1 MRKLIL
7 SLLVFCAL
15 QVSALQVSAQASAL
29 QVSALQA
36 SAQASALP
44 GSAPLASPSQTSSS
58 QASAQA
64 PSQTWHDAAQM
75 HVFGKAVEETYAP
88 FVRFPEDINA
98 QARKALKNLGQDAA
112 GLYLQFR
119 TDSPAVH
126 VRWTSAKQ
134 VTMSHMASV
143 GSRGLDLY
151 VRTAKGWRYV
161 GSARPDLKKAETTRV
176 LVKEMD
182 PGMKTFRIYL
192 SLYDGI
198 SALEIGVEEGSS
210 FEPEGFEPTGA
221 ALESEGPAFEPKP
234 SAEMRKIRKPPIV
247 MYGTSILQ
255 GGCVSR
261 PGMAA
266 TNILG
271 RWLDREVVNL
281 GFSGNA
287 RLDSEIATLMARVEN
302 PAVFVLDN
310 VPNDT
315 PEMILE
321 RMEPFVKTL
330 RDAHPNVPIV
340 FVEQAP
346 YSHDFVSSASAG
358 RVQRKNEAQ
367 RTMYKRLKAAGYGK
381 LYLVSGEKLIGTD
394 GEATVDYVHQTDL
407 GAMRYAE
414 ALYPILKKLC
424 K

>member
-1 MRKLIL
+1 MKKLLL
-7 SLLVFCAL
+7 SLLVFC
-15 QVSALQVSAQASAL
+15 AL

-44 GSAPLASPSQTSSS
+44 GSAPLASPSQ
-58 QASAQA
+58 ASAQV
-64 PSQTWHDAAQM
+64 WHDAAQM
-75 HVFGKAVEETYAP
+75 HVFGKAVEATYAP

-151 VRTAKGWRYV
+151 VQMAKGWRYV
-161 GSARPDLKKAETTRV
+161 GSARPDLKNAETTRV

-234 SAEMRKIRKPPIV
+234 SAEMRRTRKAPVV

-287 RLDSEIATLMARVEN
+287 LLDAEIAELMTRVEN

-321 RMEPFVKTL
+321 RMEPFVKKL
-330 RDAHPNVPIV
+330 RDAHPDVPIV

-346 YSHDFVSSASAG
+346 YAHDFVSSASAG

-367 RTMYKRLKAAGYGK
+367 RTMYKRLKAAGYKK
-381 LYLVSGEKLIGTD
+381 LYFVSGEKLIGTD

>member
-15 QVSALQVSAQASAL
+15 LVSAQASA
-29 QVSALQA
+29 QVSAQVPEQQA
-36 SAQASALP
+36 SAQQP
-44 GSAPLASPSQTSSS
+44 
-58 QASAQA
+58 AQV
-64 PSQTWHDAAQM
+64 WHDAAEM
-75 HVFGKAVEETYAP
+75 HVYGKAVEETYGHY
-88 FVRFPEDINA
+88 VRFPEDIHA
-98 QARKALKNLGQDAA
+98 KARQALQNLGQDAA
-112 GLYLQFR
+112 GLYVQFR
-119 TDSPAVH
+119 TDSPVVH
-126 VRWTSAKQ
+126 VRWTSVKKQ
-134 VTMSHMASV
+134 AMSHMTLV

-151 VRTAKGWRYV
+151 ARVGKDWRFV
-161 GSARPDLKKAETTRV
+161 GSARPEENSHETTRV
-176 LVKEMD
+176 LVKGMD
-182 PGMKTFRIYL
+182 PVEKEFRMYL
-192 SLYDGI
+192 SLYDGV
-198 SALEIGVEEGSS
+198 SALEIGVEEGAS
-210 FEPEGFEPTGA
+210 FEPIN
-221 ALESEGPAFEPKP
+221 
-234 SAEMRKIRKPPIV
+234 AETRKAPVV

-287 RLDSEIATLMARVEN
+287 RLDAEIAELMARVEN

-315 PEMILE
+315 PQMILE
-321 RMEPFVKTL
+321 KMEPFVKTL
-330 RDAHPNVPIV
+330 RDAHPAVPIV
-340 FVEQAP
+340 FVGQAP
-346 YSHDFVSSASAG
+346 YAQDAVSTSSAE
-358 RVQRKNEAQ
+358 RVRLKNEAQ
-367 RTMYKRLKAAGYGK
+367 HTMYKRLKAAGCKK
-381 LYLVSGEKLIGTD
+381 LYYVSGERLIGTD

-414 ALYPILKKLC
+414 ALYPLLKKVC

>member
-7 SLLVFCAL
+7 SLLMFC
-15 QVSALQVSAQASAL
+15 AL

-44 GSAPLASPSQTSSS
+44 GSAPLASPSQ
-58 QASAQA
+58 ASVQV
-64 PSQTWHDAAQM
+64 WHDAAQM
-75 HVFGKAVEETYAP
+75 HVCGKAVEETYAP

-98 QARKALKNLGQDAA
+98 PARKALKNLGQDAA

-119 TDSPAVH
+119 TDSPAIH
-126 VRWTSAKQ
+126 VRWTSVKQ
-134 VTMSHMASV
+134 LTMSHMASV
-143 GSRGLDLY
+143 GSRGLELY
-151 VRTAKGWRYV
+151 VRRDKDWSYV
-161 GSARPDLKKAETTRV
+161 GSARPDLKNAETTRV
-176 LVKEMD
+176 LVKELD
-182 PGMKTFRIYL
+182 PGMKTFRLYL

-198 SALEIGVEEGSS
+198 SALEIGVEDAAA
-210 FEPEGFEPTGA
+210 FEPEG
-221 ALESEGPAFEPKP
+221 
-234 SAEMRKIRKPPIV
+234 AETRKAPVV

-281 GFSGNA
+281 GFNGNA
-287 RLDSEIATLMARVEN
+287 RLDIEIAELMARVEN

-321 RMEPFVKTL
+321 KMEPFVKTL
-330 RDAHPNVPIV
+330 RDAHPAVPIV
-340 FVEQAP
+340 FVGQAP
-346 YSHDFVSSASAG
+346 YAQDAVSASSAE
-358 RVQRKNEAQ
+358 RVRLKNEAQ
-367 RTMYKRLKAAGYGK
+367 HTMYKRLKAAGYKK
-381 LYLVSGEKLIGTD
+381 LYYVSGEKLIGTD

-414 ALYPILKKLC
+414 TLYPLLKKLC

>member
-15 QVSALQVSAQASAL
+15 QAA
-29 QVSALQA
+29 ALQA
-36 SAQASALP
+36 SAQV
-44 GSAPLASPSQTSSS
+44 
-58 QASAQA
+58 
-64 PSQTWHDAAQM
+64 WHDAAEM
-75 HVFGKAVEETYAP
+75 HVYGKAVAETYGHY
-88 FVRFPEDINA
+88 VRFPEDIHA
-98 QARKALKNLGQDAA
+98 KARQALQNLGQDAA
-112 GLYLQFR
+112 GLYVQFR
-119 TDSPAVH
+119 TDSPVVH
-126 VRWTSAKQ
+126 VRWTSAKKHA
-134 VTMSHMASV
+134 MSHMTLV

-151 VRTAKGWRYV
+151 ARVGKDWRFV
-161 GSARPDLKKAETTRV
+161 GSARPEQNSRETTRV
-176 LVKEMD
+176 LVKGMD
-182 PGMKTFRIYL
+182 PVEKEFRLYL
-192 SLYDGI
+192 SLYDGV
-198 SALEIGVEEGSS
+198 SALEIGVEEGAS
-210 FEPEGFEPTGA
+210 FEPINAEP
-221 ALESEGPAFEPKP
+221 
-234 SAEMRKIRKPPIV
+234 RKAPVV

-287 RLDSEIATLMARVEN
+287 RLDAEIAELMARVEN

-315 PEMILE
+315 PKMILE
-321 RMEPFVKTL
+321 KMEPFVKTL
-330 RDAHPNVPIV
+330 RDAHPEVPIV
-340 FVEQAP
+340 FVGQAP
-346 YSHDFVSSASAG
+346 YAQDAVSVSSAE
-358 RVQRKNEAQ
+358 RVRLKNEAQ
-367 RTMYKRLKAAGYGK
+367 HTMYKRLKTAGYKK
-381 LYLVSGEKLIGTD
+381 LYYVSGEKLIGTD

-414 ALYPILKKLC
+414 ALYPLLKKLC

>member
-7 SLLVFCAL
+7 SLLMFC
-15 QVSALQVSAQASAL
+15 AL

-44 GSAPLASPSQTSSS
+44 GSAPLASPSQ
-58 QASAQA
+58 ASAQV
-64 PSQTWHDAAQM
+64 WHDAAQM
-75 HVFGKAVEETYAP
+75 HVFGKAVEATYAP

-119 TDSPAVH
+119 TDSPTVH
-126 VRWTSAKQ
+126 VRWTSVKQ
-134 VTMSHMASV
+134 LTMSHMASV

-151 VRTAKGWRYV
+151 VRTAKDWRFV

-176 LVKEMD
+176 LVKELD

-234 SAEMRKIRKPPIV
+234 SAEMWKTRKAPVV

-287 RLDSEIATLMARVEN
+287 LLDAEIAELMARVEN

-330 RDAHPNVPIV
+330 REAHPDVPIV

-346 YSHDFVSSASAG
+346 YAHDFVSASSAG
-358 RVQRKNEAQ
+358 RVRRKNEAQ
-367 RTMYKRLKAAGYGK
+367 YTMYKRLKAAGYKK
-381 LYLVSGEKLIGTD
+381 LYYVSGEKLIGTD

-414 ALYPILKKLC
+414 ALYPILKRPC

>member
-15 QVSALQVSAQASAL
+15 QVSALQ
-29 QVSALQA
+29 A

-44 GSAPLASPSQTSSS
+44 GSALPGFAPLASSS
-58 QASAQA
+58 QASAQV
-64 PSQTWHDAAQM
+64 PSQTSSSQTWHDAAQM

-119 TDSPAVH
+119 TDSPAIH
-126 VRWTSAKQ
+126 VRWTSVKQ
-134 VTMSHMASV
+134 LTMSHMASV

-176 LVKEMD
+176 LVKELD
-182 PGMKTFRIYL
+182 PGMKTFRLYL

-198 SALEIGVEEGSS
+198 SALEIGVEDAAA
-210 FEPEGFEPTGA
+210 FEPEG
-221 ALESEGPAFEPKP
+221 
-234 SAEMRKIRKPPIV
+234 AETRKPPVV

-287 RLDSEIATLMARVEN
+287 LLDAEIAELMARVEN

-330 RDAHPNVPIV
+330 REAHPDVPIV

-346 YSHDFVSSASAG
+346 YAHDFVSASSAG
-358 RVQRKNEAQ
+358 RVRRKNEAQ
-367 RTMYKRLKAAGYGK
+367 YTMYKRLKAAGYKK
-381 LYLVSGEKLIGTD
+381 LYFVSGEKLIGTD

-407 GAMRYAE
+407 GAMRYAK
-414 ALYPILKKLC
+414 ALYPILKRLC

>member
-7 SLLVFCAL
+7 LLLMF
-15 QVSALQVSAQASAL
+15 SALLASSPLTSAQ
-29 QVSALQA
+29 V
-36 SAQASALP
+36 
-44 GSAPLASPSQTSSS
+44 
-58 QASAQA
+58 
-64 PSQTWHDAAQM
+64 WHDAAQM
-75 HVFGKAVEETYAP
+75 HIFGKAVEATYAP

-119 TDSPAVH
+119 TDSPAIH
-126 VRWTSAKQ
+126 VRWTSVKQ
-134 VTMSHMASV
+134 LTMSHMASV

-176 LVKEMD
+176 LVKELD
-182 PGMKTFRIYL
+182 PGMKTFRLYL

-198 SALEIGVEEGSS
+198 SALEIGVEDAAA
-210 FEPEGFEPTGA
+210 FEPEG
-221 ALESEGPAFEPKP
+221 
-234 SAEMRKIRKPPIV
+234 AETRKPPVV

-287 RLDSEIATLMARVEN
+287 LLDAEIAELMARVEN

-330 RDAHPNVPIV
+330 REAHPDVPIV

-346 YSHDFVSSASAG
+346 YAHDFVSASSAG
-358 RVQRKNEAQ
+358 RVRRKNEAQ
-367 RTMYKRLKAAGYGK
+367 YTMYKRLKAAGYKK
-381 LYLVSGEKLIGTD
+381 LYYVSGEKLIGTD

-414 ALYPILKKLC
+414 ALYPILKRLC

>member
-15 QVSALQVSAQASAL
+15 LAS
-29 QVSALQA
+29 SLQA
-36 SAQASALP
+36 SAQV
-44 GSAPLASPSQTSSS
+44 
-58 QASAQA
+58 
-64 PSQTWHDAAQM
+64 WHDAAQM
-75 HVFGKAVEETYAP
+75 HVFGKAVEETYSP
-88 FVRFPEDINA
+88 FVRFPEDINS
-98 QARKALKNLGQDAA
+98 QARKALKSLGQDAA

-119 TDSPAVH
+119 TDSPTLH
-126 VRWTSAKQ
+126 VRWTSVKQ

-143 GSRGLDLY
+143 GSRGLDFY
-151 VRTAKGWRYV
+151 VRTDKTWRFV
-161 GSARPDLKKAETTRV
+161 SCARPDLKNAETTRV
-176 LVKEMD
+176 LVKELD
-182 PGMKTFRIYL
+182 SGMKTFRIYL

-198 SALEIGVEEGSS
+198 SALEIGVEEGAV
-210 FEPEGFEPTGA
+210 FEPEG
-221 ALESEGPAFEPKP
+221 
-234 SAEMRKIRKPPIV
+234 AEMRKAPVV

-287 RLDSEIATLMARVEN
+287 LLDSEIATLMARVEN

-346 YSHDFVSSASAG
+346 YAYDIVSSASAE
-358 RVQRKNEAQ
+358 RVHRKNEAQ
-367 RTMYKRLKAAGYGK
+367 RTMYKRLKAAGFGK

-414 ALYPILKKLC
+414 VLYPLLKKLC

>member
-7 SLLVFCAL
+7 SLLMFC
-15 QVSALQVSAQASAL
+15 AL

-44 GSAPLASPSQTSSS
+44 GSAPLASPSQ
-58 QASAQA
+58 ASAQV
-64 PSQTWHDAAQM
+64 WHDTAQM
-75 HVFGKAVEETYAP
+75 HVFGKAVEATYAP

-119 TDSPAVH
+119 TDSPAIH
-126 VRWTSAKQ
+126 VRWTSVKQ
-134 VTMSHMASV
+134 LTMSHMASV

-151 VRTAKGWRYV
+151 VRTAKDWRYV
-161 GSARPDLKKAETTRV
+161 GSARPDLKNAETTRV
-176 LVKEMD
+176 LVKELD
-182 PGMKTFRIYL
+182 PGMKTFRLYL

-198 SALEIGVEEGSS
+198 SALEIGVEDAAA
-210 FEPEGFEPTGA
+210 FEPEG
-221 ALESEGPAFEPKP
+221 
-234 SAEMRKIRKPPIV
+234 AETRKPPVV

-287 RLDSEIATLMARVEN
+287 LLDAEIAELMARVEN

-330 RDAHPNVPIV
+330 REAHPDVPIV

-346 YSHDFVSSASAG
+346 YAHDFVSASSAG

-367 RTMYKRLKAAGYGK
+367 RTMYKRLKAAGYKK
-381 LYLVSGEKLIGTD
+381 LYFVSGEKLIGTD

>member
-7 SLLVFCAL
+7 SLLMFC
-15 QVSALQVSAQASAL
+15 AL

-44 GSAPLASPSQTSSS
+44 GSAPLASSPL
-58 QASAQA
+58 ASAQV
-64 PSQTWHDAAQM
+64 WHDAAQM

-119 TDSPAVH
+119 TDSPAIH
-126 VRWTSAKQ
+126 VRWTSVKQ
-134 VTMSHMASV
+134 LTMSHMASV

-176 LVKEMD
+176 LVKELD
-182 PGMKTFRIYL
+182 PGMKTFRLYL

-198 SALEIGVEEGSS
+198 SALEIGVEDAAA
-210 FEPEGFEPTGA
+210 FEPEG
-221 ALESEGPAFEPKP
+221 
-234 SAEMRKIRKPPIV
+234 AETRKAPVV

-266 TNILG
+266 TSILG

-287 RLDSEIATLMARVEN
+287 LLDAEIAELMARVEN

-330 RDAHPNVPIV
+330 REAHPDVPIV

-346 YSHDFVSSASAG
+346 YAHDFVSASSAG
-358 RVQRKNEAQ
+358 RVRRKNEAQ
-367 RTMYKRLKAAGYGK
+367 YTMYKRLKAAGYKK
-381 LYLVSGEKLIGTD
+381 LYFVSGEKLIGTD

-414 ALYPILKKLC
+414 ALYPILKRLC

>member
-7 SLLVFCAL
+7 SLLMFC
-15 QVSALQVSAQASAL
+15 AL

-44 GSAPLASPSQTSSS
+44 GSAPLASPSQ
-58 QASAQA
+58 ASAQV
-64 PSQTWHDAAQM
+64 WHDAAHM

-119 TDSPAVH
+119 TDSPAIH
-126 VRWTSAKQ
+126 VRWTSVKQ
-134 VTMSHMASV
+134 LTMSHMASV

-151 VRTAKGWRYV
+151 VRTAKDWRYV
-161 GSARPDLKKAETTRV
+161 GSARPDLKNAETTRV
-176 LVKEMD
+176 LVKELD
-182 PGMKTFRIYL
+182 PVMKTFRLYL

-198 SALEIGVEEGSS
+198 SALEIGVEDAAA
-210 FEPEGFEPTGA
+210 FEPEG
-221 ALESEGPAFEPKP
+221 
-234 SAEMRKIRKPPIV
+234 AETRKPPVV

-287 RLDSEIATLMARVEN
+287 RLDAEIAELMARVEN

-330 RDAHPNVPIV
+330 RDAHPDVPIV

-346 YSHDFVSSASAG
+346 YAHDFVSASSAG
-358 RVQRKNEAQ
+358 RVRRKNEAQ
-367 RTMYKRLKAAGYGK
+367 YTMYKRLTAAGYKK
-381 LYLVSGEKLIGTD
+381 LYFVSGEKLIGTD

-407 GAMRYAE
+407 GAMRYAK
-414 ALYPILKKLC
+414 ALYPILKRLC

>member
-7 SLLVFCAL
+7 SLLMFC
-15 QVSALQVSAQASAL
+15 AL

-44 GSAPLASPSQTSSS
+44 GSAPLASPSQ
-58 QASAQA
+58 ASAQV
-64 PSQTWHDAAQM
+64 WHDAAQM

-119 TDSPAVH
+119 TDSPAIH
-126 VRWTSAKQ
+126 VRWTSVKQ
-134 VTMSHMASV
+134 LTMSHMASV

-176 LVKEMD
+176 LVKELD
-182 PGMKTFRIYL
+182 PGMKTFRLYL

-210 FEPEGFEPTGA
+210 FKPEGFEPTGA
-221 ALESEGPAFEPKP
+221 ALESEGPAFEPKHRT
-234 SAEMRKIRKPPIV
+234 EMRKTRKAPVV

-287 RLDSEIATLMARVEN
+287 LLDAEIAELMARVEN

-321 RMEPFVKTL
+321 RMEPFVKAL

-346 YSHDFVSSASAG
+346 YAHDFVSASSAG
-358 RVQRKNEAQ
+358 RVRRKNEAQ
-367 RTMYKRLKAAGYGK
+367 YTMYKRLKAAGYKK
-381 LYLVSGEKLIGTD
+381 LYFVSGEKLIGTD

-407 GAMRYAE
+407 GAMRYAK

>member
-7 SLLVFCAL
+7 SLLMFC
-15 QVSALQVSAQASAL
+15 AL

-44 GSAPLASPSQTSSS
+44 GSAPLASPSQ
-58 QASAQA
+58 ASAQV
-64 PSQTWHDAAQM
+64 WHDAAQM

-119 TDSPAVH
+119 TDSPAIH
-126 VRWTSAKQ
+126 VRWTSVKQ
-134 VTMSHMASV
+134 LTMSHMASV

-161 GSARPDLKKAETTRV
+161 GSARPDLKNAETTRV
-176 LVKEMD
+176 LVKELD
-182 PGMKTFRIYL
+182 PGMKTFRLYL

-198 SALEIGVEEGSS
+198 SALGIGVEEGFAFEPEGAA
-210 FEPEGFEPTGA
+210 FEPEGFEPAGSA
-221 ALESEGPAFEPKP
+221 FKSEGSVVDPERR
-234 SAEMRKIRKPPIV
+234 AETRKTRETRKAPVV

-287 RLDSEIATLMARVEN
+287 LLDAEIAELMARVEN

-330 RDAHPNVPIV
+330 REAHPDVPIV

-346 YSHDFVSSASAG
+346 YAHDFVSSASAD

-367 RTMYKRLKAAGYGK
+367 RTMYKRLKAAGYKK
-381 LYLVSGEKLIGTD
+381 LYFVSGEKLIGTD